1 VSKMTD
7 ETKPLHLCVVMS
19 DSYFPIYQK
28 IFKRTL
34 PAEFDSVNI
43 LHVRGHDSG
52 PGCVGERNFKVINYK
67 KLEFVAKQLLMH
79 EGDNLLVLDIDI
91 VCFRNFKQ
99 EINDLLENNDMVFQC
114 NPPGPKTLP
123 YGIGVWALQCSRKNL
138 MFFGEEVLPRATVL
152 LQTEEQLNAWH
163 YNKTPVPAFWQHRL
177 NGGLEHYHGD
187 QCVVNAAI
195 LESVLGKELNV
206 SLLPDTYALSGQ
218 IDFNN
223 DSKEYALYHATS
235 GGQTVIEKAETLV
248 GVYEKMKN
256 R

>member
-1 VSKMTD
+1 MSKMTD